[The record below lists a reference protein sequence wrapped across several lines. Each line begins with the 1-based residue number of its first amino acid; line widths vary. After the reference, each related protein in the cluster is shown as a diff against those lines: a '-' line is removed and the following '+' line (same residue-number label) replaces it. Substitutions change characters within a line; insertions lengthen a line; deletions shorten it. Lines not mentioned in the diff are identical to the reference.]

1 MLLSNLCMKADMSIL
16 VDVPERKHFEDFG
29 ERGAFNRWMKYAII
43 FAVLFCVAALL
54 MVFLMDSKRAPA
66 EKDAQKE
73 KVIEKLPVVADLP
86 GKSKTSSTTKSTK
99 SGSTTTKKPPVRKTT
114 KTN

>member
-1 MLLSNLCMKADMSIL
+1 MKADMSIL
-16 VDVPERKHFEDFG
+16 VDVPERKHFQDFG
-29 ERGAFNRWMKYAII
+29 ERGAFNRWMRYAIV
-43 FAVLFCVAALL
+43 FAVLFCAAALL

-66 EKDAQKE
+66 EKGAQKE
-73 KVIEKLPVVADLP
+73 KVVEKLPVVADLP
-86 GKSKTSSTTKSTK
+86 GKSKTSSTTGTSTTKSTK